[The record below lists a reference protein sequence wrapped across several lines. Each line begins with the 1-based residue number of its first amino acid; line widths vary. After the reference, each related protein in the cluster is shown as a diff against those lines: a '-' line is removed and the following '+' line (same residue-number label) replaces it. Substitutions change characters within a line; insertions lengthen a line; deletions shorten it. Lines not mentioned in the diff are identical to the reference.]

1 MGGATAGVAVAMA
14 RARRRVI
21 AHFMSRGAVS
31 ADKAVSFTPERR
43 MEERFFERLRDNGI
57 AIAAANGTWYID
69 APKLDAYQRRR
80 RKRMRVMLAGLAP
93 ALAAGVGIGLLG

>member
-1 MGGATAGVAVAMA
+1 MA

-31 ADKAVSFTPERR
+31 ADKAVSFAPDRR
-43 MEERFFERLRDNGI
+43 MEVKFFDRLRENGVI
-57 AIAAANGTWYID
+57 IAAANDSWYID
-69 APKLDAYQRRR
+69 VPKLDAYQSRR
-80 RKRMRVMLAGLAP
+80 RKRMRVVLAGLAT